1 MATQQ
6 DIDFTYST
14 MDRIF
19 RQSMGETA
27 DFSGAM
33 YNGNFKLSLEEAQAA
48 KHGYMAEQLHIG
60 KGSRVLDMGCGW
72 GPFLAY
78 ITKRGAIATGLTFS
92 EGQYKACRKNG
103 FDVHIKDARSIQ
115 PGDLGTFDAIVSV
128 GAFEHFCSYADYKEG
143 KQEKIYQDFFER
155 VYNLLPPG
163 GRFYLQTMA
172 WGKNMIPVEDLDKNP
187 APGSDAFLIKLMT
200 DHFPGSW
207 LPYGKEMIFEAAAP
221 FFTIVEYSSGRLD
234 YIETTKQ
241 WRKRIRQFSLE
252 KYALYL
258 KLIPKF
264 IRNKEF
270 RYKLQVFRH
279 KANQKCFEREL
290 MDHYRI
296 VLEKKKAI

>member
-33 YNGNFKLSLEEAQAA
+33 YNGNFTLTLEEAQAV
-48 KHGYMAEQLHIG
+48 KHSYMARQLNIK

-72 GPFLAY
+72 GPFLAF
-78 ITKRGAIATGLTFS
+78 ITRHGAIATGLTFS
-92 EGQYKACRKNG
+92 EGQYKACIKNG
-103 FDVHIKDARSIQ
+103 FNVHIKDARTIQ

-128 GAFEHFCSYADYKEG
+128 GAFEHFCSYAEYKEG
-143 KQEKIYQDFFER
+143 KQEQIYRDFFER
-155 VYNLLPPG
+155 VYNLLPPK

-172 WGKNMIPVEDLDKNP
+172 WGKNMIPVDTLDNK
-187 APGSDAFLIKLMT
+187 GSKDSDTFLIRLMT

-207 LPYGKEMIFEAAAP
+207 LPYGKEMIFDTASAY
-221 FFTIVEYSSGRLD
+221 FHVVEYSSGRLD

-241 WRKRIRQFSLE
+241 WRKRLRKFSPK

-258 KLIPKF
+258 RLLPDF
-264 IRNKEF
+264 IKNKEF
-270 RYKLQVFRH
+270 RYKLKVFRH
-279 KANQKCFEREL
+279 RANQKCFEREL

-296 VLEKKKAI
+296 VFEKK